1 MQIAP
6 EKAAKVA
13 LIFNE
18 LATNSIKHGFPDS
31 RAGRIW
37 ITGRQ
42 MAGRWYE
49 IVCQDDGT
57 GHSGTARDSNEKGLG
72 LKIINASASN
82 IRGAIVWSNSSAGFG
97 LTLTFPVDG

>member
-13 LIFNE
+13 LIINE
-18 LATNSIKHGFPDS
+18 LATNSIKHGFPDN

-37 ITGRQ
+37 IAGRQ
-42 MAGRWYE
+42 IADGWYE
-49 IVCQDDGT
+49 IVCQDDGI
-57 GHSGTARDSNEKGLG
+57 GHSGPTRDSKGLG

-82 IRGAIVWSNSSAGFG
+82 IRGSIVWSNSSAGFG